1 MLNRFNAIKFY
12 LMNLRHNISYKFNT
26 QSQVGLAGDKFVTLI
41 KLEDFVDLHTGEF
54 LDEK

>member
-12 LMNLRHNISYKFNT
+12 LMKLRHNISYKFNT